1 MKKLCLLF
9 ITMIVLS
16 ASFAKAQQFPDPE
29 TRGTWVIAKY
39 YKDADA
45 VESMVAKLKAANF
58 NTIYVCVWYE
68 GYTIYESDVVSN
80 AGGSKQNPSFS
91 GTDPLRTIIDVAH
104 KNGIQVV
111 AWFEY
116 GFSVGYSSSETSL
129 PGILVKHP
137 DWALVRRDM
146 KIIDPDEYGGYF
158 FWVDPAVSAA
168 AQFMVDLY
176 AECAAKYP
184 DLDGIELDRMRY
196 PTTAYSYS
204 DTARARFMSETGNPD
219 PLTLTNTNTA
229 WCAWRR
235 EQVTNVVKNIYSAV
249 KAVNPGC
256 VVTGAV
262 APPYMMYGGTDDKLQ
277 AWDVW
282 AKNGYVDMLEPMLY
296 LPVSD
301 YSYQLNLSKNYVPYG
316 FQLSPGIAIS
326 SAGSVSSTFSEI
338 RTTRTAGTAGEV
350 IWYYGDL
357 LNYSDA
363 LPQFQES
370 MYTSAAAPSFNDL
383 VIDNYSKGMFTMNGT
398 WSTVSGGYKS
408 AYKVADA
415 SVEGNTATYS
425 VRILRKG
432 NYSFYGYW
440 PGDSI
445 NNCSTSVV
453 SVSNGSVS
461 DTINVNQQNNIEQW
475 NLLGIYSLNSGD
487 TVVVKLS
494 GSGSGNLIADAFR
507 FRLNPSF
514 SMTDYFMQDSQT
526 VALKFSN
533 DLLNPPSEATKITS
547 SLSEGNLSFN
557 VDESSNS
564 VLYVNV
570 NNVVAGSAFTLNIEN
585 LVDISGDTLS
595 VSVSLTYNPETAE
608 FVVDDATSNSFW
620 KLMGSWVSDTSS
632 GAVNNSC
639 WYAKPSGKTARVQW
653 GPYTIDEAGYYD
665 IFVNIPAI
673 SLPLADCMYIT
684 KDEDGT
690 DTVYVSQSATA
701 GSWLNIGNYSY
712 NKGDK
717 FSVMLS
723 SYAATDTAKYIVAD
737 AVKLKRVLNPVS
749 VDEEIIPEKFSVLQ
763 NYPNPFNPSTTISFT
778 LPERGNVSVKVF
790 NMLGEEVARL
800 VNEVK
805 DAGRYNITWNANGF
819 SSGVYFYSVIYNN
832 KSTVK
837 KMLLLK

>member
-9 ITMIVLS
+9 ITLIVLS
-16 ASFAKAQQFPDPE
+16 ASYVKAQQFPDPE

-45 VESMVAKLKAANF
+45 VESMVAKLKAAHF

-68 GYTIYESDVVSN
+68 GYTIYESNVVNN
-80 AGGSKQNPSFS
+80 AGGSKQNPSFA

-104 KNGIQVV
+104 KNGIQVI

-116 GFSVGYSSSETSL
+116 GFSVGYSSSETGL

-146 KIIDPDEYGGYF
+146 KIIDPDDYGGYF
-158 FWVDPAVSAA
+158 FWVDPSVSAA

-249 KAVNPGC
+249 KAVNPQC

-262 APPYMMYGGTDDKLQ
+262 APPYMMYGGSDDKLQ
-277 AWDVW
+277 AWDIW
-282 AKNGYVDMLEPMLY
+282 AKNNYVDMLEPMLY

-301 YSYQLNLSKNYVPYG
+301 YSYQLNLSKNYVPAG

-326 SAGSVSSTFSEI
+326 STGSVSNTFSEI
-338 RTTRTAGTAGEV
+338 RTTRNASTAGEV

-357 LNYSDA
+357 LNYADA

-370 MYTSAAAPSFNDL
+370 IYPEPTSPSFNDL
-383 VIDNYSKGMFTMNGT
+383 VMDNYSKGMFSMKGT

-408 AYKVADA
+408 AYKIADA

-440 PGDSI
+440 SGDSI
-445 NNCSTSVV
+445 NNCGTAAAN
-453 SVSNGSVS
+453 VSNGS
-461 DTINVNQQNNIEQW
+461 INDNIKINQQKNIDQW

-487 TVVVKLS
+487 TVVVKLT
-494 GSGSGNLIADAFR
+494 GSGQGNLVADAFR
-507 FRLNPSF
+507 LRLNPSF
-514 SMTDYFMQDSQT
+514 SLTDYFMQDSQT

-533 DLLNPPSEATKITS
+533 NLLAPPSAVTKITS
-547 SLSEGNLSFN
+547 SLSEGDLNFN
-557 VDESSNS
+557 VDANNNS
-564 VLYVNV
+564 VLYVKL
-570 NNVVAGSAFTLNIEN
+570 NNVIAGSAFNLNIKN
-585 LVDISGDTLS
+585 LVDVSGDTLS
-595 VSVSLTYNPETAE
+595 VSVSLTYNPETSQYI
-608 FVVDDATSNSFW
+608 VDDATANSFW
-620 KLMGSWVSDTSS
+620 KLMGSWVNDTSS
-632 GAVNNSC
+632 SAVNNSC
-639 WYAKPSGKTARVQW
+639 WHAKLSGKTARVQW
-653 GPYTIDEAGYYD
+653 GPYTIEEAGYYD
-665 IFVNIPAI
+665 VFVNIPGI
-673 SLPLADCMYIT
+673 SLPLADCMYII
-684 KDEDGT
+684 KDADGT
-690 DTVYVSQSATA
+690 DTVYAAQSSLA

-723 SYAATDTAKYIVAD
+723 STAATDTAKYIVAD
-737 AVKLKRVLNPVS
+737 AVKLKRVLSPVS
-749 VDEEIIPEKFSVLQ
+749 VDDEVIPERFKVSQ
-763 NYPNPFNPSTTISFT
+763 NYPNPFNPATTISYT
-778 LPERGNVSVKVF
+778 LPARGNVSVKVF
-790 NMLGEEVARL
+790 NMLGQEVARL
-800 VNEVK
+800 VNDVK
-805 DAGRYNITWNANGF
+805 EAGTYNVTWNAAGC
-819 SSGVYFYSVIYNN
+819 SSGVYFYNVTYND

-837 KMLLLK
+837 KMILLK